1 MVNPPRM
8 LSFLEVV
15 KPDLEAVNRL
25 IIAELGSEVQL
36 IEEIGHYLINA
47 GGKRLRPVVALLA
60 ARCCG
65 EPGDRHIALAAIIE
79 LIHTATLL
87 HDDVVDTS
95 EQRRGRAT
103 ANHEYGNAASILVGD
118 FLYSRAFQLLVRI
131 GDMQVMRVMADT
143 TNTISEGEVQQLL
156 NAGNPDLDAAA
167 YHQVIRKKTAVL
179 FQAAAETG
187 ALLGAATA
195 PQTAALRSYGLHL
208 GIAYQLID
216 DVLDYRGD
224 ATQLGKNLGD
234 DLAEGKMTLPLI
246 RALQTAPAADAQQIR
261 TAITARGGDLT
272 AIAAIVTAT
281 GALDFTAALARDH
294 ARQALAALAVLP
306 DTAARTALHE
316 LAEFSVQREF

>member
-60 ARCCG
+60 ARCAG

-156 NAGNPDLDAAA
+156 NAGNPDLDADA

-187 ALLGAATA
+187 ALIGAATA
-195 PQTAALRSYGLHL
+195 PQTAALRDS
-208 GIAYQLID
+208 A
-216 DVLDYRGD
+216 
-224 ATQLGKNLGD
+224 
-234 DLAEGKMTLPLI
+234 
-246 RALQTAPAADAQQIR
+246 
-261 TAITARGGDLT
+261 
-272 AIAAIVTAT
+272 
-281 GALDFTAALARDH
+281 FTWAS
-294 ARQALAALAVLP
+294 P
-306 DTAARTALHE
+306 I
-316 LAEFSVQREF
+316 S

>member
-65 EPGDRHIALAAIIE
+65 EPDDRHIALAAIIE

-156 NAGNPDLDAAA
+156 NAGNPDLDADA

-187 ALLGAATA
+187 ALIRAATA
-195 PQTAALRSYGLHL
+195 PQTAALRDYGLHL

-224 ATQLGKNLGD
+224 ATTLGKNLGD

-246 RALQTAPAADAQQIR
+246 HALQTASAADARRIR
-261 TAITARGGDLT
+261 TAIAGRSGDLA

-281 GALDFTAALARDH
+281 GALDFTEALARDH
-294 ARQALAALAVLP
+294 ARQALAALDALP
-306 DTAARTALHE
+306 ETIARIALAE
-316 LAEFSVQREF
+316 LAEFSVRRTF

>member
-36 IEEIGHYLINA
+36 IEEIGHYLVNA

-65 EPGDRHIALAAIIE
+65 EPGDRHITLAAIIE

-131 GDMQVMRVMADT
+131 GDLAVMRVMADT

-187 ALLGAATA
+187 ALISAATA
-195 PQTAALRSYGLHL
+195 AQTAALRDYGLHL

-224 ATQLGKNLGD
+224 AAQLGKNLGD

-246 RALQTAPAADAQQIR
+246 QALQTAPAADAQLIR
-261 TAITARGGDLT
+261 AAIDRRQGDLP
-272 AIAAIVTAT
+272 AIVAIITAT
-281 GALDFTAALARDH
+281 GALDFTQDLARDH
-294 ARQALAALAVLP
+294 AARARAALAVVP
-306 DTAARTALHE
+306 DSPARTALLE

>member
-60 ARCCG
+60 ARCAG

-156 NAGNPDLDAAA
+156 NAGNPDLDADA

-187 ALLGAATA
+187 ALIGAATA
-195 PQTAALRSYGLHL
+195 PQTAALRDYGLHL

-224 ATQLGKNLGD
+224 ATTLGKNLGD

-246 RALQTAPAADAQQIR
+246 HALQTASAADARRIR
-261 TAITARGGDLT
+261 TAIAEGSGDLA

-281 GALDFTAALARDH
+281 GALDFTEALARDH
-294 ARQALAALAVLP
+294 AAQARAALAVVP
-306 DTAARTALHE
+306 DSPARTALLE

>member
-36 IEEIGHYLINA
+36 IEEIGHYLVNA

-65 EPGDRHIALAAIIE
+65 EPGDRHITLAAIIE

-131 GDMQVMRVMADT
+131 GDLAVMRVMADT

-167 YHQVIRKKTAVL
+167 YHEVIRKKTAVL

-187 ALLGAATA
+187 ALISAATA
-195 PQTAALRSYGLHL
+195 AQTAALRDYGLHL

-224 ATQLGKNLGD
+224 ATTLGKNLGD

-246 RALQTAPAADAQQIR
+246 HALQTASATDARRIR
-261 TAITARGGDLT
+261 TAIAGRSGDLA

-281 GALDFTAALARDH
+281 GALDFSEALARDH
-294 ARQALAALAVLP
+294 ARQALAALDALP
-306 DTAARTALHE
+306 ETIARIALAE
-316 LAEFSVQREF
+316 LAEFSVRRTF

>member
-1 MVNPPRM
+1 MVNTPRM

-25 IIAELGSEVQL
+25 IVAELGSEVPL
-36 IEEIGHYLINA
+36 IEEIGHYLITA

-60 ARCCG
+60 ARCGG
-65 EPGDRHIALAAIIE
+65 EPGERHITMAAIIE

-95 EQRRGRAT
+95 AQRRGRAT

-131 GDMQVMRVMADT
+131 GDLAVMRVMADT

-156 NAGNPDLDAAA
+156 NAGNPDLDAEA

-187 ALLGAATA
+187 ALIGAAGSA
-195 PQTAALRSYGLHL
+195 QVEALRVYGLHL

-224 ATQLGKNLGD
+224 AAQLGKNLGD

-246 RALQTAPAADAQQIR
+246 QALQSAAPADAKLIR
-261 TAITARGGDLT
+261 AAVSGRQGDLS
-272 AIAAIVTAT
+272 AMVAIVAGT
-281 GALDFTAALARDH
+281 GALDFTRDLARDH
-294 ARQALAALAVLP
+294 AGKARAALAAVP
-306 DTAARTALHE
+306 DSPTRTALLE

>member
-65 EPGDRHIALAAIIE
+65 EPDDRHIALAAIIE

-156 NAGNPDLDAAA
+156 NAGNPDLDADA

-187 ALLGAATA
+187 ALIRAATA
-195 PQTAALRSYGLHL
+195 PQTAALRDYGLHL

-224 ATQLGKNLGD
+224 ATTLGKNLGD

-246 RALQTAPAADAQQIR
+246 HALQTASATDARRIR
-261 TAITARGGDLT
+261 TAIAERSGDLA

-281 GALDFTAALARDH
+281 GALDFSEALARDH
-294 ARQALAALAVLP
+294 ARQALAALDALP
-306 DTAARTALHE
+306 ETIARIALAE
-316 LAEFSVQREF
+316 LAEFSVRRTF

>member
-65 EPGDRHIALAAIIE
+65 EPDDRHIALAAIIE

-156 NAGNPDLDAAA
+156 NAGNPDLDADA

-187 ALLGAATA
+187 ALIRAATA
-195 PQTAALRSYGLHL
+195 PQTAALRDYGLHL

-224 ATQLGKNLGD
+224 ATTLGKNLGD

-246 RALQTAPAADAQQIR
+246 HALQTASATDARRIR
-261 TAITARGGDLT
+261 TAIAGRSGDLA

-281 GALDFTAALARDH
+281 GALDFSEALARDH
-294 ARQALAALAVLP
+294 ARQALAALDALP
-306 DTAARTALHE
+306 ETIARIALAE
-316 LAEFSVQREF
+316 LAEFSVRRTF

>member
-1 MVNPPRM
+1 MVTPPHM

-25 IIAELGSEVQL
+25 IITELGSEVQL
-36 IEEIGHYLINA
+36 IEEIGHYLVNA

-60 ARCCG
+60 ARCIG

-187 ALLGAATA
+187 ALIGAATA
-195 PQTAALRSYGLHL
+195 AQAAALRDYGLHL

-224 ATQLGKNLGD
+224 AAQLGKNLGD

-246 RALQTAPAADAQQIR
+246 RALQTAPAPDAQLIR
-261 TAITARGGDLT
+261 GAIGERKGELA
-272 AIAAIVTAT
+272 AIVAIVTAT
-281 GALDFTAALARDH
+281 GALDFTQVLARDH
-294 ARQALAALAVLP
+294 AAQAHAALVAVP
-306 DTAARTALHE
+306 DSPARTALLE

>member
-36 IEEIGHYLINA
+36 IEEIGHYLVNA

-65 EPGDRHIALAAIIE
+65 EPGDRHITLAAIIE

-131 GDMQVMRVMADT
+131 GDLAVMRVMADT

-167 YHQVIRKKTAVL
+167 YHEVIRKKTAVL

-187 ALLGAATA
+187 ALISAATA
-195 PQTAALRSYGLHL
+195 AQTAALRDYGLHL

-224 ATQLGKNLGD
+224 AAQLGKNLGD

-246 RALQTAPAADAQQIR
+246 QALQTAPAADAQLIR
-261 TAITARGGDLT
+261 AAIDRRQGDLP
-272 AIAAIVTAT
+272 AIVAIITAT
-281 GALDFTAALARDH
+281 GALDFTQDLARDH
-294 ARQALAALAVLP
+294 AARARAALAVVP
-306 DTAARTALHE
+306 DSPARTALLE